1 MWHVTPR
8 PTCRDAMTLVD
19 CYVDLTTCPQCGN
32 AAEITARDVL
42 ESTDGPI
49 EHVKVV
55 CVAQHWFVLPVTSL
69 GTPRLDPMRSET
81 PAI

>member
-1 MWHVTPR
+1 M
-8 PTCRDAMTLVD
+8 
-19 CYVDLTTCPQCGN
+19 DLTTCPECGN

-55 CVAQHWFVLPVTSL
+55 CVAQHWFVLPVASL
-69 GTPRLDPMRSET
+69 ATADHGVEPTRSRPERPTRSRL
-81 PAI
+81 